1 MSATVSEGR
10 DGADGFYTV
19 QSRAKSSFRRRVLC
33 TAERRRHSRL
43 SL

>member
-10 DGADGFYTV
+10 DGADGFCTV
-19 QSRAKSSFRRRVLC
+19 QSRAKSSSRRRVLC
-33 TAERRRHSRL
+33 TVLRRRHSWL